1 MLKKKMY
8 ALLMAVVL
16 IFTGTLTAF
25 AAEMDVHDSVAP
37 IVTDDKNGV
46 EQNKDVPGSTEISE
60 EKPLTGDT
68 VEDNTVE
75 SKGNVDNVD
84 KTIDEAEKESVVDE
98 DQSPTNDPI
107 INEEPTPT
115 VGPILDEDPMPTEE
129 PEQQEDLD
137 KQNEYYEEQV
147 PFDNQTSEEG
157 SEFVIPENEIS
168 EVDGNEVYYADSA
181 EPEIY
186 SDANLSIYYSHAVFN
201 KYYNNRID
209 FYFTVLNYTSVPIV
223 IQAPA
228 LAINGETFN
237 VLMSD
242 EIAARSYGY
251 IVASCTIDTAS
262 FDRDVFLNV
271 KKISGIFSIINSN
284 NWSDSYKAIFRN
296 IKVGDGSYSD
306 ITPREPMGILY
317 QDSVVDIYF
326 LRTEPYAYSDNGLQT
341 VFRIKNKTNLCI
353 LIQCRSLAINGKN
366 VGSILMSDPVAPNS
380 YGNVYAKCNNTSGS
394 YTQFLNVNTITANLR
409 VINYTDFSDAYSV
422 AIVDKSPDEERRK
435 QIEGFVSRLYSK
447 ILGRATDADGL
458 SYYTQILMNKSASG
472 SEIAFNFSNS
482 PEFKNKNYS
491 DDRYIEILYQA
502 FMGRN
507 SDANGKNYWKNMLAN
522 GVSREKVFKGFA
534 ESNEFSNICTNYG
547 IERGNINLKDNR
559 DQNAQLTMFVYR
571 LYDKALGRKPEV
583 DGLNFHTGEILA
595 KRVTPIQTAQ
605 NFIFSPEFKNK
616 NLNNADYVKVLYRTF
631 MGREY
636 DQSGLDYHLNRMS
649 GGTSREDILLG
660 FAYSPEFKAIMAEF
674 GL

>member
-228 LAINGETFN
+228 LAINGETFD

-326 LRTEPYAYSDNGLQT
+326 LRTEPYAYSDNGLRT
-341 VFRIKNKTNLCI
+341 VFRIK
-353 LIQCRSLAINGKN
+353 
-366 VGSILMSDPVAPNS
+366 
-380 YGNVYAKCNNTSGS
+380 
-394 YTQFLNVNTITANLR
+394 
-409 VINYTDFSDAYSV
+409 
-422 AIVDKSPDEERRK
+422 
-435 QIEGFVSRLYSK
+435 
-447 ILGRATDADGL
+447 
-458 SYYTQILMNKSASG
+458 
-472 SEIAFNFSNS
+472 
-482 PEFKNKNYS
+482 
-491 DDRYIEILYQA
+491 
-502 FMGRN
+502 
-507 SDANGKNYWKNMLAN
+507 
-522 GVSREKVFKGFA
+522 
-534 ESNEFSNICTNYG
+534 
-547 IERGNINLKDNR
+547 
-559 DQNAQLTMFVYR
+559 TM
-571 LYDKALGRKPEV
+571 
-583 DGLNFHTGEILA
+583 
-595 KRVTPIQTAQ
+595 
-605 NFIFSPEFKNK
+605 
-616 NLNNADYVKVLYRTF
+616 
-631 MGREY
+631 
-636 DQSGLDYHLNRMS
+636 
-649 GGTSREDILLG
+649 
-660 FAYSPEFKAIMAEF
+660 
-674 GL
+674 